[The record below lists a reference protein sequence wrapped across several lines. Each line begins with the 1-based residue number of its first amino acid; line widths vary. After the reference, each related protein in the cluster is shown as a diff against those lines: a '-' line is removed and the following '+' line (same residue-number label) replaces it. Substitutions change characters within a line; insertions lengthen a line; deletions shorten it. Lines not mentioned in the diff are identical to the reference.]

1 MLSGGPGPAVLHS
14 RTENPRVGSSILP
27 LATRKYRAPL
37 NSTMGKI
44 TKRWRTNFFTK
55 SLARMCRQYLKWY
68 NNPGFKFHRNG
79 EQWLLEQ
86 FRQEPVRTVFDV
98 GANVGAWA
106 TLAATTLPG
115 ATVYAFEIV
124 PATFDRLRQAT
135 QGRQAIRCFNL
146 GLGDHVGMLSIR
158 YNPAASDH
166 ATFTDYPWPGE
177 RTTVEGR
184 VVTGDSF
191 LEQHSIESI
200 DLLKIDVEGAEHLVL
215 QGLRQA
221 FADRRIRLAYFE
233 YGRYNVMTK
242 FLLRDFYEFFG
253 RHGYIVGKL
262 FTDFVDFREYHPD
275 DEDFTGPHYVACH
288 RAEPL
293 LGRLSGV

>member
-1 MLSGGPGPAVLHS
+1 
-14 RTENPRVGSSILP
+14 
-27 LATRKYRAPL
+27 
-37 NSTMGKI
+37 MGQI
-44 TKRWRTNFFTK
+44 TKRWRTNFFAK

-86 FRQEPVRTVFDV
+86 FRREPVHTIFDV

-115 ATVYAFEIV
+115 ATIYAFEIV

-135 QGRQAIRCFNL
+135 QGRQAIRCFNV

-177 RTTVEGR
+177 RSTVEGR

-191 LEQHSIESI
+191 LKQHAIESI

-215 QGLRQA
+215 QGLGQA
-221 FADRRIRLAYFE
+221 FADRRVRLAYFE

-242 FLLRDFYEFFG
+242 FLLKDFYEFFG
-253 RHGYIVGKL
+253 RHGYVVGKL
-262 FTDFVDFREYHPD
+262 FTDFVDFRDYHPD
-275 DEDFTGPHYVACH
+275 DEDFTGPHYVAC
-288 RAEPL
+288 RSAEPL
-293 LGRLSGV
+293 LRRLSRA